1 MTKHFTKIMD
11 EGKLVLFSEQPDSNN
26 TSLQA
31 PVVFCCRSTD
41 GHFLMIQRS
50 AWTDQAGGSL
60 KHETSACCVHCR
72 LRLYP
77 WLWYFS
83 LSVTLAWPT
92 PPPLSSLTPHQS
104 RAEFTFFTNPLSS
117 ATKTLSSPDQNR
129 PVDTSSRVPRRSL
142 SSTNWLT
149 ERRKMSYGE
158 TRKRATSRYSF
169 ILEG

>member
-1 MTKHFTKIMD
+1 
-11 EGKLVLFSEQPDSNN
+11 
-26 TSLQA
+26 
-31 PVVFCCRSTD
+31 
-41 GHFLMIQRS
+41 MIQRS

-158 TRKRATSRYSF
+158 TRKRDEEKSQVAVQLHSRGISRGEV
-169 ILEG
+169 EGQRSEMMCEEHLQSEAVNMRNDH